1 MNFEID
7 IEPVGRRIPCSQGD
21 TLLSAAQRAGIVLN
35 ATCGGEGVCGRCL
48 VRVMAGQVSPLTFTE
63 EAELG
68 KRVEEGWRLACQT
81 EVCGNVRIHIPPE
94 SLATAQRIQTEGHSL
109 PVEIDPQI
117 RVVTVNLPP
126 PSLSDPLSDT
136 ERIKVALGKPDLVY
150 PLPVLRRLADDLRIN
165 AFNVS
170 IFLNGSSVV
179 GLRPAN
185 TAALGL
191 AIDLGTTKLAG
202 YLVDLS
208 TGETLASAGAMNPQ
222 IAFGEDV
229 MARISHAISK
239 PGGSEQL
246 RSVIVEALQ
255 KMAYELCEQTKR
267 STLDIADAVI
277 VGNTAMHHLFLG
289 LPVKQLG
296 LASYIPTVS
305 SALDVPAFE
314 IGLEFAPGAHVH
326 SLPNIAGFIGA
337 DHVAMLLGSG
347 MLETKGVVL
356 GLDIGT
362 NTEISLI
369 ASGRHFSCSTASGPA
384 FEGAH
389 IKNGMRA
396 APGAIEKV
404 LIHDGRLMLQTIDN
418 QPPIGLCGSGI
429 LDLIAQMRKAGYL
442 NSRGALDGSKGPPF
456 IRQGKNGLEFVLV
469 SSLEKD
475 GREITFDRSDVNEIQ
490 LAKSAMRTGVQI
502 LLQKAGFDEKEIDS
516 VVIAG
521 AFGSYLD
528 VQSGIDIGMFP
539 KLERERFIQVGNAAG
554 TGARMALLSLGV
566 REQARQISMRI
577 TYIELTSEPSFSSM
591 FARNIMIE

>member
-109 PVEIDPQI
+109 PVEINPAV

-136 ERIKVALGKPDLVY
+136 ERIKIALGMPDLVFS
-150 PLPVLRRLADDLRIN
+150 LPVLRELANALRIN
-165 AFNVS
+165 AFAVS
-170 IFLNGSSVV
+170 VFLNGCSVV

-208 TGETLASAGAMNPQ
+208 TGETLACAGAMNPQ

-239 PGGSEQL
+239 SDGSEQL

-255 KMAYELCEQTKR
+255 KLANGLCEQTKR
-267 STLDIADAVI
+267 SLLDIADVVI
-277 VGNTAMHHLFLG
+277 VGNTVMHHLFLG

-296 LASYIPTVS
+296 LSPYIPTVS

-314 IGLEFAPGAHVH
+314 IGFDFAPGAHVL

-347 MLETKGVVL
+347 MVKSKGVVL

-362 NTEISLI
+362 NTEFSLI
-369 ASGRHFSCSTASGPA
+369 ANGRHFSCSTASGPA

-389 IKNGMRA
+389 IKYGMRA

-404 LIHDGRLMLQTIDN
+404 LIYDGKLMLQTIDN

-442 NSRGALDGSKGPPF
+442 NSHGALDGSKGTPF

-469 SSLEKD
+469 PSLEKE
-475 GREITFDRSDVNEIQ
+475 GREIIFDRSDVNEIQ

-502 LLQKAGFDEKEIDS
+502 LLQKAGIDEKDIDS

-566 REQARQISMRI
+566 REQAREMSRRI

-591 FARNIMIE
+591 FARNLLIE

>member
-7 IEPVGRRIPCSQGD
+7 VEPVGRRIPCSQGD
-21 TLLSAAQRAGIVLN
+21 TILSAAQRAGIVLN

-48 VRVMAGQVSPLTFTE
+48 VRVMDGQVSPPTLTE

-68 KRVEEGWRLACQT
+68 KQVGEGWRLSCQT
-81 EVCGNVRIHIPPE
+81 GVYGNIRIHIPPE
-94 SLATAQRIQTEGHSL
+94 SLATSQRIQTEGHPL
-109 PVEIDPQI
+109 PVEINPAV

-136 ERIKVALGKPDLVY
+136 KRIKIALGMPDLVFS
-150 PLPVLRRLADDLRIN
+150 LPVLRGLANALRIN
-165 AFNVS
+165 AFTVS
-170 IFLNGSSVV
+170 VFLNGSSVV

-191 AIDLGTTKLAG
+191 AVDLGTTKLAG

-255 KMAYELCEQTKR
+255 KLAYGLCEQTKR
-267 STLDIADAVI
+267 SPLDIADVVI

-296 LASYIPTVS
+296 LSPYIPTVS

-314 IGLEFAPGAHVH
+314 IGFDFAPGARVY
-326 SLPNIAGFIGA
+326 SFPNIAGFIGA

-347 MLETKGVVL
+347 MVESKGVIL

-369 ASGRHFSCSTASGPA
+369 ANGRHFSCSTASGPA

-389 IKNGMRA
+389 IKHGMRA

-404 LIHDGRLMLQTIDN
+404 LIHDGRLMLQTIDD

-442 NSRGALDGSKGPPF
+442 NSRGALDGSKGTPF

-469 SSLEKD
+469 PSLEKE
-475 GREITFDRSDVNEIQ
+475 GREIIFDRSDVNEIQ

-502 LLQKAGFDEKEIDS
+502 LLQKAGIDEKEIDS

-539 KLERERFIQVGNAAG
+539 KLERGRFIQMGNAAG

-566 REQARQISMRI
+566 REQAREISRRI
-577 TYIELTSEPSFSSM
+577 NYIELTSEPSFSSM
-591 FARNIMIE
+591 FARNLLIE